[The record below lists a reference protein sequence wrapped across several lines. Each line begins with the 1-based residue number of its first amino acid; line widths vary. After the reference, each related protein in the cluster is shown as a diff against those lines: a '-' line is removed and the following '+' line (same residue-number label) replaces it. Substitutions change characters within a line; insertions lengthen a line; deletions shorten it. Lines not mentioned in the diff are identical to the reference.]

1 MKDTEI
7 LINVLRLM
15 QFYFSETYTMY
26 PEQVYHINFEG
37 EDYDVY
43 KEDAKTFAALRDKL
57 NESEGLKQKI
67 NFLHDDRFN

>member
-7 LINVLRLM
+7 LTEVLRLM
-15 QFYFSETYTMY
+15 QFHFGETYTMY

-37 EDYDVY
+37 EDYDIY

-57 NESEGLKQKI
+57 KEADGLKEKLKY
-67 NFLHDDRFN
+67 NGLMR